1 MSRYY
6 IIEAD
11 VDPEFYRG
19 PFRSISSAKAYIKSD
34 MSGLY
39 RSNDRPL
46 RDILDEDGDTKWST
60 AEYIIVQEVE
70 RLQVTP
76 RVKIEIDLTTL

>member
-19 PFRSISSAKAYIKSD
+19 PFRSIASAKAHIKSD
-34 MSGLY
+34 MARLY
-39 RSNDRPL
+39 QCSDRPL
-46 RDILDEDGDTKWST
+46 SDILDEGVDTTWSS

-70 RLQVTP
+70 RLKITP
-76 RVKIEIDLTTL
+76 RVKIQIDLTTA